1 MKKLVS
7 LFLFFMLLNNS
18 LLLASEC
25 YHYHTKKHYKIRSLA
40 GKNYLE
46 LYTKDP
52 DQITYVS
59 RERYLIAN
67 LNGPLKIV
75 ADDALHM
82 LVRDNQFYYLVSK
95 EIPYE
100 QPLTAKKLFAINSGI
115 KMKNTRLIRFA
126 GKWRYIVPN
135 NDVKRGFDE
144 LILDKLPG
152 DFEILY
158 TFNRDRGANYLI
170 KAAKTVATINI
181 SIEYQNN
188 TYTYNA
194 IPKLDPLTTVF
205 TAANEQLDDGFL
217 RDNRHFYLINYD
229 LNLTEVTDQFIKEKK
244 TGFHKMNIS
253 WNSFYTPVFS
263 DAGKILWIYLKEGI
277 GLADGSNPNFYPINA
292 KFLNKDSVIIVY
304 NGKYYSNG
312 WAAAFQVENIDL
324 TKVRDKASL
333 VSLDDNQFADRYQ
346 HYNLDNYRLVPGA
359 TLSAPGSVQKLP
371 AINAYGARTDALELS
386 SGFLVP
392 ENSKQKIRCK
402 SAVKSLIKAYAFD
415 DQLMIENQLIKN
427 PGNRDKM
434 VFVGALAD
442 VIQPCDGGRGQYPVV
457 VEYNYFFKD
466 DHAVYAYHS
475 KQKAIQILKDFKP
488 NEIRVDNFDDLQKM
502 VKKVAKNVVKKH

>member
-7 LFLFFMLLNNS
+7 LFLFFMLLNSS

-25 YHYHTKKHYKIRSLA
+25 YHYHTKKHYKIRSIA
-40 GKNYLE
+40 GKIYLE
-46 LYTKDP
+46 LNTKDP

-59 RERYLIAN
+59 RQRYLIAN
-67 LNGPLKIV
+67 LNGPLRMV
-75 ADDALHM
+75 AEDALHM
-82 LVRDNQFYYLVSK
+82 VVRNNQFYYLVSK

-100 QPLTAKKLFAINSGI
+100 QALIAKKLFAVNSGI
-115 KMKNTRLIRFA
+115 KMKNSRLIRFA

-144 LILDKLPG
+144 IILDELPA

-170 KAAKTVATINI
+170 KSAKAVATINI
-181 SIEYQNN
+181 SIEYENN
-188 TYTYNA
+188 TYKYNT
-194 IPKLDPLTTVF
+194 IPGLDPSTTVF

-217 RDNRHFYLINYD
+217 RDDRHFYLINYD
-229 LNLTEVTDQFIKEKK
+229 LNLTEVTNQFVSQKK
-244 TGFHKMNIS
+244 TAFQKMRIS

-263 DAGKILWIYLKEGI
+263 DGSNTLWIYFKEGI
-277 GLADGSNPNFYPINA
+277 GLNDGSNPNFYPISG

-304 NGKYYSNG
+304 KGKYYNNG
-312 WAAAFQVENIDL
+312 WAAAFQVEDIDL
-324 TKVRDKASL
+324 TNVRDKFSL
-333 VSLDDNQFADRYQ
+333 VSLDDNQFEDKYQ
-346 HYNLDNYRLVPGA
+346 HYKLDNYRLIPGA
-359 TLSAPGSVQKLP
+359 ALSVPGSVQKLP
-371 AINAYGARTDALELS
+371 AINAYGAGTDALRVG
-386 SGFLVP
+386 SGFIIS
-392 ENSKQKIRCK
+392 ENGTEKIPCK
-402 SAVKSLIKAYAFD
+402 SAVKSLVKAYAFD

-427 PGNRDKM
+427 PGNRNKM

-442 VIQPCDGGRGQYPVV
+442 VIQPCDGGRGQYPVI

-475 KQKAIQILKDFKP
+475 KQKNIQILKDFKP
-488 NEIRVDNFDDLQKM
+488 NEISVDNFDDLQRM
-502 VKKVAKNVVKKH
+502 VKKVAKNVVKKN